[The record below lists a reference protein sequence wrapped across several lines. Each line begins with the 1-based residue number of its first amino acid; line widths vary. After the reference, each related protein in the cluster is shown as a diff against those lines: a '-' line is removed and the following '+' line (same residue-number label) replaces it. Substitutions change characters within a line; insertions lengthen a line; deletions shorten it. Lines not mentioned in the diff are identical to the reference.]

1 MTWTSTMMQK
11 TRDYIVSARNKVME
25 TQVYSFLQINHVLT
39 ERQMVAC
46 DNENGCPYEWVRGFP

>member
-1 MTWTSTMMQK
+1 MTQK